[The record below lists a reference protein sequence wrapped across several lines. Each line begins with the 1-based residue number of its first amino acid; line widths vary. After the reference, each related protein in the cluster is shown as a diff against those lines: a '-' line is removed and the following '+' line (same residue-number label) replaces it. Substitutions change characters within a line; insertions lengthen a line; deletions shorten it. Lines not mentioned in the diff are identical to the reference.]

1 VLYQFISFIGAAM
14 ILGAYFAYQRGPGT
28 RRRRVG
34 WGRESRWFN
43 LLNFVG
49 AALVTWVAVAGRQW
63 GIALLE
69 GTWAL
74 LSLFPL
80 ISRRASGR

>member
-1 VLYQFISFIGAAM
+1 MFYQFISGVGAAM
-14 ILGAYFAYQRGPGT
+14 VLGAYFALQRGIL
-28 RRRRVG
+28 
-34 WGRESRWFN
+34 GRESQWFN

-49 AALVTWVAVAGRQW
+49 ASLVTWVAVAGRQW
-63 GIALLE
+63 GIAVLE

-80 ISRRASGR
+80 IRRRAGRP